1 MAISVTDILKPP
13 HLSFH
18 EGFSFRMV
26 DNVDSLKAYTFKRGL
41 NANFSVMFEVN
52 ILINLIGKYFT
63 QLVISGTETPSYHY
77 SFFVPGFFFISFF
90 IQQVLI
96 SHPFNTHQCIHVN
109 PNLPIHHTTN
119 STCCCFPPLVSICLF
134 PTSVSQFLPCKPVH
148 LYHFCRFHIYA
159 LICDICFSLS
169 DLLHAV

>member
-1 MAISVTDILKPP
+1 
-13 HLSFH
+13 
-18 EGFSFRMV
+18 MV

-90 IQQVLI
+90 IQQVI
-96 SHPFNTHQCIHVN
+96 N
-109 PNLPIHHTTN
+109 PVFRILPKWDD
-119 STCCCFPPLVSICLF
+119 FFFFFLAV
-134 PTSVSQFLPCKPVH
+134 SVSVLNTNLMSQ
-148 LYHFCRFHIYA
+148 
-159 LICDICFSLS
+159 
-169 DLLHAV
+169 